1 MILLT
6 VLIMAAAL
14 FIAPEQ
20 AYADSSEKV
29 VRVGWYESAFNK
41 TDQFGRRSGYAY
53 EYQRKVAAYTGWTYE
68 YVEGTWPELLQM
80 LVKGKI
86 DLLSDVSYTDERK
99 DKFLYASLPMGT
111 ESYYVFVSND
121 NNEITA
127 DDYKTLNGRRIGVN
141 RGSIQKEMFLEWEKA
156 HGVKAK
162 LVEMTEPIEEA
173 LKMVKDGKLD
183 AYLTMDI
190 NGDPDIVTPICQFG
204 YSDFFFGVNNDRRD
218 LLNELD
224 AALNKIHEEDKH
236 YNQKLYE
243 KYFRGSGSNMY
254 LSPDEEEW
262 LDEHETIRVGY
273 QDNYLAFCASDPET
287 GGLTGALKDY
297 LDIASTSFANRKLD
311 FQPVAYPTAADA
323 IEALQNGEVDCMF
336 PANLT
341 DFDGE
346 GLGVVMTPALMTT
359 EMDAVVRAADQK
371 EFIKSKDV
379 TVAVNEGN
387 TNYEMFLMDNYPGWK
402 IKYFPDTPA
411 GLEGVAAGDADCV
424 IISNYRFSNIAKQC
438 RELHLTTVYTGVD
451 MDYYM
456 AVREGDAELYSI
468 LSKLTDLIPKSTINA
483 SLTYYSTEDAK
494 MSFADVVRENMAAIM
509 TVVALILLVILLLT
523 LRSIHLEKKAREEE
537 HLVKDLNKQ
546 VFVDPLTSVRN
557 KGAITKF
564 IDELQGRIDSGE
576 KVEAAI
582 GMFDCNDLKYINDKY
597 GHDKGDEYLKAASR
611 LICRVF
617 QHSPVFRI
625 GGDEFAV
632 ILQNED
638 YYNREELIGLFD
650 ADESEI
656 NRLAENEWYEVN
668 VAIGIADY
676 DPSIDGT
683 VIDTMRR
690 ADKMM
695 YENKRSKKRIYTGTG
710 GV

>member
-1 MILLT
+1 
-6 VLIMAAAL
+6 
-14 FIAPEQ
+14 
-20 AYADSSEKV
+20 
-29 VRVGWYESAFNK
+29 
-41 TDQFGRRSGYAY
+41 
-53 EYQRKVAAYTGWTYE
+53 
-68 YVEGTWPELLQM
+68 
-80 LVKGKI
+80 
-86 DLLSDVSYTDERK
+86 
-99 DKFLYASLPMGT
+99 
-111 ESYYVFVSND
+111 
-121 NNEITA
+121 
-127 DDYKTLNGRRIGVN
+127 
-141 RGSIQKEMFLEWEKA
+141 
-156 HGVKAK
+156 
-162 LVEMTEPIEEA
+162 
-173 LKMVKDGKLD
+173 
-183 AYLTMDI
+183 
-190 NGDPDIVTPICQFG
+190 
-204 YSDFFFGVNNDRRD
+204 
-218 LLNELD
+218 
-224 AALNKIHEEDKH
+224 
-236 YNQKLYE
+236 
-243 KYFRGSGSNMY
+243 MY

-287 GGLTGALKDY
+287 GVLTGALKDY

-371 EFIKSKDV
+371 EFIKSEDV

-468 LSKLTDLIPKSTINA
+468 LSKLTDLIPESTINA

-509 TVVALILLVILLLT
+509 TVVALILLVILLLM

-564 IDELQGRIDSGE
+564 IHELQGRIDSGE
-576 KVEAAI
+576 KVEAAV
-582 GMFDCNDLKYINDKY
+582 GMFDCNNLKYINDKY

-656 NRLAENEWYEVN
+656 NRLAENEWDEVN

-695 YENKRSKKRIYTGTG
+695 YENKRSKKGSTQETEVFDR
-710 GV
+710 